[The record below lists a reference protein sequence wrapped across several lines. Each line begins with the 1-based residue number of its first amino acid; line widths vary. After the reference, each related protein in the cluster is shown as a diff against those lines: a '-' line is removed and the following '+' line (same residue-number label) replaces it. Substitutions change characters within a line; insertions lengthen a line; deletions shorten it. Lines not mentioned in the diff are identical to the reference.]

1 MSNPSDNPKKYS
13 ARSAFFIVIV
23 ILVALGAGI
32 SGSLLSSFY
41 IFPAVTKI
49 PYFEKFLET
58 DGNGQTLFKLIER
71 EKEIVSEESV
81 FTDVVNATK
90 KSIVSVVVASPNN
103 IAGAEVVGTGVIA
116 TADGLIVTNKHL
128 VREANIDVQVIT
140 DEYQVYEA
148 TVAALDPLN
157 DLALLK
163 IKADNLPA
171 ANLYPAEE
179 IKLGQRILAL
189 GNKYRQRE
197 NFVSSGV
204 LSLVDKGVLNSEHI
218 SLSMMEGLLQ
228 TDALVKSFNTGGPL
242 VNLNGEVIG
251 LLAAAD
257 DLETVGFAIPV
268 SVVRSAIDSFIKHER
283 IQRSTLGVNFETL
296 TPDLA
301 QVEKND
307 RREGARLVAGDN
319 VPAVTPGSAAAQ
331 AGLRAGDIIHKI
343 NSRNID
349 MDNGFMRLLQEYPPE
364 TEIEITYIRN
374 DEEKTVQVK
383 VGEIR

>member
-1 MSNPSDNPKKYS
+1 
-13 ARSAFFIVIV
+13 
-23 ILVALGAGI
+23 
-32 SGSLLSSFY
+32 
-41 IFPAVTKI
+41 
-49 PYFEKFLET
+49 
-58 DGNGQTLFKLIER
+58 
-71 EKEIVSEESV
+71 
-81 FTDVVNATK
+81 
-90 KSIVSVVVASPNN
+90 
-103 IAGAEVVGTGVIA
+103 
-116 TADGLIVTNKHL
+116 L